1 MAQNMAT
8 RLATSLLNF
17 QLKKMF
23 KNMVCILGLFGLAT
37 VLATLKKTLGNFFPN
52 HLVTLVRRG
61 NVSMISGCNIVIIF
75 LKNVIFGNC
84 SLAVLNSTDSAQ
96 KVFKKNLT
104 EIVSF
109 QEQDS

>member
-8 RLATSLLNF
+8 PLAASLLHF

-37 VLATLKKTLGNFFPN
+37 VLATFQKILGDFFPN

-61 NVSMISGCNIVIIF
+61 NVSMISGCNRGIIF

-96 KVFKKNLT
+96 KVKKNLAK
-104 EIVSF
+104 IVSF